1 MVGASG
7 GPRRV
12 KMEPTWKVRDI
23 VVPLSSKDGEVKGE
37 DEEDMIVMTPRRAR
51 LSDEERKVCLGLC
64 TPR

>member
-23 VVPLSSKDGEVKGE
+23 VVPSRSEDGEAKGE
-37 DEEDMIVMTPRRAR
+37 DQEDLIMMTPRRAR
-51 LSDEERKVCLGLC
+51 LSDEERKVCL
-64 TPR
+64 